1 MAGGARL
8 VTTTSLIRPS
18 GAVCQARVL
27 EGAELLVASACF
39 SDVLFVAIGTVHYA
53 TCYTCCSGGVGLL
66 VIVASRARD
75 CLSALRAR
83 LAVSYAPVCCI
94 ATGGADLFL
103 ASLVSCGEVVFITI
117 SFSNTLPC
125 LTSSLLKVWV
135 SIFTGG
141 ALSILCT
148 GTGGAGIITFGTCD

>member
-39 SDVLFVAIGTVHYA
+39 SDVLFVAIGTVRYA
-53 TCYTCCSGGVGLL
+53 ICYTCCSGGVGLL
-66 VIVASRARD
+66 VIVTSKALERIS
-75 CLSALRAR
+75 SLRAR

-103 ASLVSCGEVVFITI
+103 ASLVSGGEVSACACT
-117 SFSNTLPC
+117 FSNTLPC
-125 LTSSLLKVWV
+125 LTSSLLEVLI
-135 SIFTGG
+135 SIST
-141 ALSILCT
+141 
-148 GTGGAGIITFGTCD
+148 